1 MCTLLINK
9 IQCIPYFEFCFY
21 LYSKFTLHDGNGK
34 GIGFY
39 LFEDGLIAVYC
50 PSFTPFTP
58 KLSPLC
64 LRGHELNN
72 SGSPYPTDA
81 IYQVWFR
88 PAP

>member
-1 MCTLLINK
+1 MVKGSVFICLGMALL
-9 IQCIPYFEFCFY
+9 Q
-21 LYSKFTLHDGNGK
+21 
-34 GIGFY
+34 
-39 LFEDGLIAVYC
+39 VYC

-81 IYQVWFR
+81 IDQVWFR